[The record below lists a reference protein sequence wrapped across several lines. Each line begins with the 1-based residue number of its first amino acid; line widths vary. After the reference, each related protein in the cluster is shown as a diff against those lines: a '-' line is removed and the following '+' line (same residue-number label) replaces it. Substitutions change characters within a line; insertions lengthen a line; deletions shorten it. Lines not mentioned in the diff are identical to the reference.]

1 MKIKV
6 SKVILALMLT
16 FIMTKNVYGATANV
30 TGWYL
35 KDDSGQWVYKNNNG
49 VTGQQVKIIV
59 TDTSTNEE
67 HIGYCI
73 DVGKTLDG
81 GGYHITSESL
91 YEYLNK
97 EIKNEEKTRNAI
109 KNINEY
115 IYFGY
120 EYNNQNSFEYYL
132 ATQKL
137 IWDELYN
144 AGHSQDS
151 YNPNTYF
158 YTDSGR
164 IDISDE
170 INTIKTTISK
180 HYKLPSFCS
189 SQSKIEIA
197 IGETATYTD
206 NNNVLTNYKVSCS
219 DGLICESNGNTLK
232 VTADKEGSE
241 QKISFSKTIQGET
254 LTLYEQ
260 EGKQSVI
267 INKGELEPLSCE
279 FGIDTYKNVQTSDM
293 KIVYVITIGLF
304 CGVMAYI
311 TYYTKKSLNGIK

>member
-1 MKIKV
+1 MV
-6 SKVILALMLT
+6 
-16 FIMTKNVYGATANV
+16 FIMTKNVYGSTANI
-30 TGWYL
+30 TKSYL

-49 VTGQQVKIIV
+49 ITGQQVKIIV
-59 TDTSTNEE
+59 KDTSKTEE
-67 HIGYCI
+67 QIGYCI
-73 DVGKTLDG
+73 DAGKALDG
-81 GGYHITSESL
+81 GEYHTTNESL

-97 EIKNEEKTRNAI
+97 EINNEEKTKTAI

-144 AGHSQDS
+144 AGHSQDA

-158 YTDSGR
+158 YTDSGK

-170 INTIKTTISK
+170 INTIKNTINNY
-180 HYKLPSFCS
+180 YKLPSLCS
-189 SQSKIEIA
+189 NHSKLEIA
-197 IGETATYTD
+197 VGETSEYTD
-206 NNNVLTNYKVSCS
+206 NNKVLTNYKVSCS
-219 DGLICESNGNTLK
+219 EGLICESNENTLK
-232 VTADKEGSE
+232 VTATKEGNE
-241 QKISFSKTIQGET
+241 QRINFSKTIQGEA

-260 EGKQSVI
+260 ENKQPVI
-267 INKGELEPLSCE
+267 VNRGELEPISCE

-293 KIVYVITIGLF
+293 KIVYIITVGLF

-311 TYYTKKSLNGIK
+311 TYYTKKTLDGIK